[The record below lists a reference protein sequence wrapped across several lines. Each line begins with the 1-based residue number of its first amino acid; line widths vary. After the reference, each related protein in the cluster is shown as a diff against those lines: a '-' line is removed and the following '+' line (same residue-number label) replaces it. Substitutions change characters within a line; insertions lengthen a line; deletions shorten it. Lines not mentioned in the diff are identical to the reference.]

1 MKNPRGRSWAIK
13 KELPCC
19 QSHQGSAWAG
29 GDPKEDEDEDEEG
42 TAYGGG
48 GCVCKHRWW
57 PCHENGRQP
66 TQQPHSSLHPP
77 TSAQLSI
84 PLPAA
89 LKPEGR
95 MGKAHRCLNES
106 PSPHPAVPPGDTTRG
121 RININKE
128 GEEAGAF

>member
-1 MKNPRGRSWAIK
+1 M
-13 KELPCC
+13 LPEPP
-19 QSHQGSAWAG
+19 GSAWAG
-29 GDPKEDEDEDEEG
+29 GDPKEDEDEDEEEDEDEDEDEDEEG
-42 TAYGGG
+42 TAHGGG

-57 PCHENGRQP
+57 PCHEGGGQP

-77 TSAQLSI
+77 TSAKLSI

-89 LKPEGR
+89 LKPKGR

-128 GEEAGAF
+128 GEVAGAF